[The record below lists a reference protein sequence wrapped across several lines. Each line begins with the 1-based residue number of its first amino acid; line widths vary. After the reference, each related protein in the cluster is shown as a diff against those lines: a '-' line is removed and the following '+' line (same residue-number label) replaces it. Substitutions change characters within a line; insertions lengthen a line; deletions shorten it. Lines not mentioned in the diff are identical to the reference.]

1 MQQLSLKIKVAVIS
15 NRGKFGCPLNT
26 TVPSNQFHTLM
37 ALITT
42 NQVLILKKVLM
53 LQREQ
58 KGEVVA
64 LPYMDAQL
72 AKQRQYTV

>member
-1 MQQLSLKIKVAVIS
+1 
-15 NRGKFGCPLNT
+15 
-26 TVPSNQFHTLM
+26 M